1 MRRTLLAL
9 SVLCPL
15 VGAGVA
21 AAEPV
26 PPGSGTL
33 SIHTFTGREPMPVNR
48 ADVAVTPCGANQV
61 VATVVSGADGRADTT
76 LPAGCYEAV
85 VAKVPGGCALADEA
99 PVRVT
104 VAVGKEAEAGFRF
117 RCA

>member
-15 VGAGVA
+15 VGAAAA

-26 PPGSGTL
+26 PPGAGTL
-33 SIHTFTGREPMPVNR
+33 SIHTFTGREPIPVNR
-48 ADVAVTPCGANQV
+48 ADVAVTPCGAKQV
-61 VATVVSGADGRADTT
+61 IATVVSGADGRATTT

-104 VAVGKEAEAGFRF
+104 VTVGKDAEAGFRF

>member
-15 VGAGVA
+15 VGAGLA
-21 AAEPV
+21 AAEPA
-26 PPGSGTL
+26 PPGAGTL
-33 SIHTFTGREPMPVNR
+33 SIHTFTGREPIPVNR
-48 ADVAVTPCGANQV
+48 ADIAVSPCGADQA
-61 VATVVSGADGRADTT
+61 VATVVSGADGRASTA
-76 LPAGCYEAV
+76 LPAGCYEAR

-104 VAVGKEAEAGFRF
+104 VAAGKDAEAGFRF
-117 RCA
+117 HCA